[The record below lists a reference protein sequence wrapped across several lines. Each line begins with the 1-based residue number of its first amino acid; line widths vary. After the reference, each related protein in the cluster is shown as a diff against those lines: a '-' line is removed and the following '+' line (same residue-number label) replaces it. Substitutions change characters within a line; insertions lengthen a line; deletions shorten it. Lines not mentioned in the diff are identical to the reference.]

1 MSLVIVSSG
10 AIALGRRLLNLDA
23 KALPLDQSQAAASAG
38 QIALSQAWAAAL
50 AEHGIVT
57 GQILLTP
64 NITEERRY
72 FLNARTT
79 ISTLLGLG
87 AVPIIN
93 ENDSVAT
100 AEIRYGDNDRLSAR
114 VATMIEADCLI
125 LLSDVDGLYS
135 APPARDPNAQ
145 HLPFVA
151 AITPEIDAMAGGAA
165 SHLSRGGMTTKI
177 EAGKIATQA
186 GTAMIIAKGTED
198 HPLRALTEGARHTL
212 FAPAE
217 SRAQARK
224 RWIMGHA
231 RTRSAP
237 STSMPAPPAPCCP
250 ARASCRSASPASPA
264 ISIAAMPWR
273 SSIPMAAKSP
283 AASPVSAATQADL
296 VKGKNSARVAD
307 LLGIGTRSE
316 LIHRDN
322 MVVLMGLEA
331 KSLMSAAEAVANDLT
346 AMMLEIGRRARAAA
360 GVLAFATPESKV
372 KALGAAADAIDN
384 RRDDILSANALDMR
398 AAEGKGISQGL
409 PRSPAAQRQAHRR
422 HDRGPPHHRRT
433 ARSGRPRAGR
443 MDPPQRHD
451 HPSRL
456 DPARRHRRHLRE
468 PPQRHRRCRRADAES
483 RQCGDPSRRFGQRE
497 LVPRHPCLP
506 RRRPAGRRPAR

>member
-1 MSLVIVSSG
+1 MSNALAPYRRITIKIGSALLVDGKTGKLRAEWLASLAADLAALKAQGVSLVIVSSG

-23 KALPLDQSQAAASAG
+23 RSLPLEQSQAAASAG

-50 AEHGIVT
+50 AEHQIVT

-125 LLSDVDGLYS
+125 LLSDVDGLYT
-135 APPARDPNAQ
+135 APPAKDPNAE

-165 SHLSRGGMTTKI
+165 SHLSRGGMTTKV

-186 GTAMIIAKGTED
+186 GTAMIIAKGTES
-198 HPLRALTEGARHTL
+198 HPLRALTEGVRHTL

-224 RWIMGHA
+224 RWIMGHLELLGA
-231 RTRSAP
+231 IHVDAG
-237 STSMPAPPAPCCP
+237 A
-250 ARASCRSASPASPA
+250 ARALLDGKSLLPIGVTRVTGDFGRGDAVA
-264 ISIAAMPWR
+264 ILGPDGREIARGLAGMGR
-273 SSIPMAAKSP
+273 EE
-283 AASPVSAATQADL
+283 ADL
-296 VKGKNSARVAD
+296 VKGKNSRVVAE

-331 KSLMSAAEAVANDLT
+331 KV
-346 AMMLEIGRRARAAA
+346 
-360 GVLAFATPESKV
+360 
-372 KALGAAADAIDN
+372 
-384 RRDDILSANALDMR
+384 
-398 AAEGKGISQGL
+398 
-409 PRSPAAQRQAHRR
+409 
-422 HDRGPPHHRRT
+422 
-433 ARSGRPRAGR
+433 
-443 MDPPQRHD
+443 
-451 HPSRL
+451 
-456 DPARRHRRHLRE
+456 
-468 PPQRHRRCRRADAES
+468 
-483 RQCGDPSRRFGQRE
+483 
-497 LVPRHPCLP
+497 
-506 RRRPAGRRPAR
+506 